1 MPHYIHLAEA
11 KSTNTYVAE
20 QASHLPHGA
29 VVYTYRQT
37 QGRGQKG
44 NSWES
49 EPEKNLAFSF
59 LLKNPG
65 IAPSRQF
72 YISEAVS
79 IAVAEMLSQMV
90 PDGIRIKWPNDIYF
104 HDQKICGILI
114 ENTLCGNAIAHAI
127 IGIGINVNQERFVSD
142 APNPVSLK
150 NITGDDYD
158 LEKLLREVNE
168 RIERLTDF
176 SQADEEA
183 LRQLHARYISRLYRA
198 DGKAHQWQ
206 LPTGEC
212 FEGVIVDV
220 HPDGLLSIR
229 HTATGE
235 IGKYYFKEVKHVIN
249 KHVL

>member
-127 IGIGINVNQERFVSD
+127 IGIGINVNQEHFVSD

-150 NITGDDYD
+150 NITGKDYD
-158 LEKLLREVNE
+158 LDALLHDVND
-168 RIERLTDF
+168 RIEQLTRF
-176 SQADEEA
+176 TPGDEAALEA
-183 LRQLHARYISRLYRA
+183 LHHRYLSLLYRA
-198 DGKAHQWQ
+198 DGKAHRWQ
-206 LPTGEC
+206 LP
-212 FEGVIVDV
+212 
-220 HPDGLLSIR
+220 
-229 HTATGE
+229 TGE

-249 KHVL
+249 QRVL

>member
-20 QASHLPHGA
+20 QASHLPHGS

-79 IAVAEMLSQMV
+79 IAVAEMLSKFV

-104 HDQKICGILI
+104 NDQKICGILI

-150 NITGDDYD
+150 NITGKDYD
-158 LEKLLREVNE
+158 LDALLHDVND
-168 RIERLTDF
+168 RIEQLTRF
-176 SQADEEA
+176 TPGDEAALEA
-183 LRQLHARYISRLYRA
+183 LHHRYLSLLYRA
-198 DGKAHQWQ
+198 DGKAHRWQ
-206 LPTGEC
+206 LPTGEN
-212 FEGVIVDV
+212 FVGTIEDV
-220 HPDGLLSIR
+220 LPDGLLLIR
-229 HTATGE
+229 HEPTGE

-249 KHVL
+249 QHIL